1 MYQSLLTIK
10 QTQIAIKLVKDT
22 FEEKLAKHLSL
33 IRVSAPLFV
42 DPNTG
47 LNDNLSGKEKAVSFI
62 VQENKKELEIVQS
75 LAKWKRYCLKKYN
88 FTGIYTDMNAIRPYE
103 KLDNIHSLYVDQ
115 WDYEKV
121 ISKEDRNEIYLK
133 KTVIEIYKAL
143 KETAEVVNNTYPILK
158 IDLPKDIHFITS
170 EELLSLYP
178 TLNAKERE
186 NMITKKYKA
195 VFLMHIGNKLENG
208 YPHDDRAAD
217 YDDWSLNGDILLY
230 NEVLSS
236 SFEISSMGIRVNKE
250 SLLKQLKIKNEEY
263 KLNYEFHKS
272 IIDDQLPLTLGG
284 GIGQSRICMFM
295 LKKMHIGE
303 VQASYWPEEEINY
316 WKKQNVELL

>member
-33 IRVSAPLFV
+33 IRVSA
-42 DPNTG
+42 
-47 LNDNLSGKEKAVSFI
+47 
-62 VQENKKELEIVQS
+62 KKELEIVQS

-115 WDYEKV
+115 WDYEKI
-121 ISKEDRNEIYLK
+121 ISKEDRNETYLK
-133 KTVIEIYKAL
+133 KTVIEIYNAL
-143 KETAEVVNNTYPILK
+143 KETAEVVSNAYPILK
-158 IDLPKDIHFITS
+158 INLPKDIHFITS

-186 NMITKKYKA
+186 NMITKKYGA

-230 NEVLSS
+230 NDILSS

-263 KLNYEFHKS
+263 NINYEFHKS
-272 IIDDQLPLTLGG
+272 IINDQLPLTLGG

>member
-1 MYQSLLTIK
+1 
-10 QTQIAIKLVKDT
+10 
-22 FEEKLAKHLSL
+22 
-33 IRVSAPLFV
+33 
-42 DPNTG
+42 
-47 LNDNLSGKEKAVSFI
+47 
-62 VQENKKELEIVQS
+62 
-75 LAKWKRYCLKKYN
+75 
-88 FTGIYTDMNAIRPYE
+88 MNAIRPYE

-115 WDYEKV
+115 WDYEKI
-121 ISKEDRNEIYLK
+121 ISKEDRNETYLK
-133 KTVIEIYKAL
+133 KTVIEIYNAL
-143 KETAEVVNNTYPILK
+143 KETAEVVNNAYPILK
-158 IDLPKDIHFITS
+158 INLPKDIYFITS

-186 NMITKKYKA
+186 NMITKKYGA

-230 NEVLSS
+230 NEILSS

-272 IIDDQLPLTLGG
+272 IINDQLPLTLGG

-295 LKKMHIGE
+295 LKKIHIGE

>member
-1 MYQSLLTIK
+1 
-10 QTQIAIKLVKDT
+10 
-22 FEEKLAKHLSL
+22 
-33 IRVSAPLFV
+33 
-42 DPNTG
+42 
-47 LNDNLSGKEKAVSFI
+47 
-62 VQENKKELEIVQS
+62 
-75 LAKWKRYCLKKYN
+75 
-88 FTGIYTDMNAIRPYE
+88 
-103 KLDNIHSLYVDQ
+103 
-115 WDYEKV
+115 
-121 ISKEDRNEIYLK
+121 
-133 KTVIEIYKAL
+133 
-143 KETAEVVNNTYPILK
+143 
-158 IDLPKDIHFITS
+158 
-170 EELLSLYP
+170 
-178 TLNAKERE
+178 
-186 NMITKKYKA
+186 MITKKYKA
-195 VFLMHIGNKLENG
+195 VFLMNIGNKLENG